1 MLNAVLESCEFLDE
15 SDRKKFGAHQLRL
28 AVINHIIDQ
37 RELLFDE
44 FAEDIKYCYGAF
56 EDTESGNGG
65 YSFKTYL
72 KRMMKNGEWCD
83 TIMIKAIASM
93 WSVRISV
100 IYANNFTQVKFRHDV
115 AACQADIVLLYNGHY
130 VHGHYI
136 ATVHAAGDNFLI
148 GRVHKDEVGYDRDTD
163 KMERQH
169 RSDFDWQEEGD
180 NAMVTIPLDSY
191 NALTSKY
198 GTEGV
203 TLIGKREYDILLR
216 KAEMYDKIKKV
227 YDEGGNIEETLT
239 GDAQN
244 IPLPSLGGNTG
255 DKSGA
260 GSKRKSNGGGEDD
273 DNNSQDDNGSTRR
286 PDDPTIRKKKV
297 GRFEGEKEFQD
308 TELEN
313 TTICPRCHIDLKT
326 RGRFDTHI
334 KKFHKDIFNHLC
346 RKCDRGFITLDGYT
360 KHKLQ
365 HDKKAEKIK
374 CDEAGCN
381 SEFATKDSFKN
392 HKRKYHPVGGIKLQ
406 KCRFNRIGCTQS
418 FKTKSNRLQHEAGCP
433 FNPNRVELKCEICQ
447 RGKFWLLNKLQEHK
461 RSKHNW
467 R

>member
-1 MLNAVLESCEFLDE
+1 MLNAVLESCEFLEE

-44 FAEDIKYCYGAF
+44 FAEDIKYCYGAL

-72 KRMMKNGEWCD
+72 ERMMKNGEWCD

-130 VHGHYI
+130 VNGHYI
-136 ATVHAAGDNFLI
+136 GTVHAAGDNFLI
-148 GRVHKDEVGYDRDTD
+148 GRVHKDKVGYDRDTD

-180 NAMVTIPLDSY
+180 SPMVTIPLESY
-191 NALTSKY
+191 DALTSKY

-203 TLIGKREYDILLR
+203 TLIGKKEYDILLR
-216 KAEMYDKIKKV
+216 KAEMYDKIKNI
-227 YDEGGNIEETLT
+227 YEEGGNIEETLS
-239 GDAQN
+239 GDAQH
-244 IPLPSLGGNTG
+244 IPLPSVGGNTG
-255 DKSGA
+255 DKSG
-260 GSKRKSNGGGEDD
+260 GGDKRKSGGGNDD
-273 DNNSQDDNGSTRR
+273 DNNGQDENGSTRR
-286 PDDPTIRKKKV
+286 PDDPTIRKKKL
-297 GRFEGEKEFQD
+297 GRFEGEKEFTD

-313 TTICPRCHIDLKT
+313 TTICPRCKINLKT

-346 RKCDRGFITLDGYT
+346 KKCDRGFITLDGYT
-360 KHKLQ
+360 KHKLL
-365 HDKKAEKIK
+365 HDKKAGKIV
-374 CDEAGCN
+374 CDEQGCG
-381 SEFATKDSFKN
+381 SEFSTSDSYKN

-406 KCRFNRIGCTQS
+406 KCSYSRIGCVKT
-418 FKTKSNRLQHEAGCP
+418 FKTKSNRMQHEAGCP
-433 FNPNRVELKCEICQ
+433 LNPKRVELKCEICQ
-447 RGKFWLLNKLQEHK
+447 QGRFWLLKKLQEHK
-461 RSKHNW
+461 RAKHNW